1 MSEPNKDTMSRKQ
14 RQAQTIERRKKQERV
29 EKHRE
34 KRWGKKDMENMNLLL
49 IEAKKILG
57 IL

>member
-1 MSEPNKDTMSRKQ
+1 LQQNKDDMSRKQ
-14 RQAQTIERRKKQERV
+14 RQTQTIERRKKQERI

-34 KRWGKKDMENMNLLL
+34 KRWSKRDVDNMNSLL

-57 IL
+57 LL

>member
-1 MSEPNKDTMSRKQ
+1 MSRKQ
-14 RQAQTIERRKKQERV
+14 RQTQTIERRKKQERI

-34 KRWGKKDMENMNLLL
+34 KRWSKRDVDNMNSLL

-57 IL
+57 LL